1 MIFHSMTFHRI
12 GRLAI
17 TTALV
22 ASLAACSGGSGL
34 SSLPFGL
41 GGSKSADAGV
51 TRQAARVTGAES
63 VAVNKYLWAAA
74 IDVLSFL
81 PIETVDPFT
90 GVIVFGYGT
99 PPGGGKAYRA
109 TVHISDPALDA
120 RSLNVAL
127 QSRSGAVAAETQR
140 AVEDAILARARQLRI
155 GS

>member
-1 MIFHSMTFHRI
+1 MR
-12 GRLAI
+12 
-17 TTALV
+17 TTGPLWFLFAVWSISLLV
-22 ASLAACSGGSGL
+22 GCGEVKSF

-41 GGSKSADAGV
+41 GGSKASDAGV
-51 TRQAARVTGAES
+51 TRQAARVAGAES

-81 PIETVDPFT
+81 PIEAVDPFT
-90 GVIVFGYGT
+90 GVIIFGYGT

-120 RSLNVAL
+120 RSLSVAL

-140 AVEDAILARARQLRI
+140 AVEDAIMARARQLRI

>member
-1 MIFHSMTFHRI
+1 MR
-12 GRLAI
+12 
-17 TTALV
+17 TTGPLRFLFAVWSISLLV
-22 ASLAACSGGSGL
+22 GCGEVKSF

-41 GGSKSADAGV
+41 GGSKASDAGV
-51 TRQAARVTGAES
+51 TRQAARVAGDES

-81 PIETVDPFT
+81 PIEAVDPFT
-90 GVIVFGYGT
+90 GVIIFGYGT

-120 RSLNVAL
+120 RSLSVAL

>member
-1 MIFHSMTFHRI
+1 MRKTGPLQFLFVIWTVS
-12 GRLAI
+12 L
-17 TTALV
+17 LV
-22 ASLAACSGGSGL
+22 GCSEVKSFSNLPLGL
-34 SSLPFGL
+34 S
-41 GGSKSADAGV
+41 GSKASEAGV
-51 TRQAARVTGAES
+51 TRQAARVAGVES

-81 PIETVDPFT
+81 RIEAVDPFT

-109 TVHISDPALDA
+109 TVHISDPALDV
-120 RSLNVAL
+120 RSLSVAL
-127 QSRSGAVAAETQR
+127 QTRSGAVAAETQR

>member
-22 ASLAACSGGSGL
+22 ATLAACSGGSGL

-41 GGSKSADAGV
+41 GGSKADAGV
-51 TRQAARVTGAES
+51 TRQAARVAGAES

-120 RSLNVAL
+120 RSLSVAL

>member
-1 MIFHSMTFHRI
+1 MR
-12 GRLAI
+12 
-17 TTALV
+17 TTGPLRFLFAVWSISLLV
-22 ASLAACSGGSGL
+22 GCGEVKSF

-41 GGSKSADAGV
+41 GGSNASDAGV
-51 TRQAARVTGAES
+51 TRQAARVAGAES
-63 VAVNKYLWAAA
+63 VAVNKNLWAAA

-81 PIETVDPFT
+81 PIEAVDPFT
-90 GVIVFGYGT
+90 GVIIFGYGT

-120 RSLNVAL
+120 RSLSVAL

>member
-1 MIFHSMTFHRI
+1 MR
-12 GRLAI
+12 
-17 TTALV
+17 TTGPLRFLFAVWSISLLV
-22 ASLAACSGGSGL
+22 GCGEVKSF

-41 GGSKSADAGV
+41 GGSKASDAGV
-51 TRQAARVTGAES
+51 TRQAARVAGAES

-81 PIETVDPFT
+81 PIEAVDPFT
-90 GVIVFGYGT
+90 GVIIFGYGT

-120 RSLNVAL
+120 RSLSVAL

>member
-1 MIFHSMTFHRI
+1 MRTT
-12 GRLAI
+12 GPLRLVFVVWSI
-17 TTALV
+17 SLLV
-22 ASLAACSGGSGL
+22 GCAEVKSF
-34 SSLPFGL
+34 SSLSFGL
-41 GGSKSADAGV
+41 GASKSSDAGV
-51 TRQAARVTGAES
+51 TRQAARVVGAES

-99 PPGGGKAYRA
+99 PPDGEKAYRA

-120 RSLNVAL
+120 RSLSVAL
-127 QSRSGAVAAETQR
+127 QTRSGAVGAETQR